1 MRARLQSL
9 RDAGAEVF
17 DGPGLR
23 FIEALLGQAE
33 ALDSAAGE
41 HLRRR
46 AAERLSAFEAAF
58 AAARAEARAT
68 LATLAAAGADPEG
81 AFAEA
86 FARGDYKH
94 VKHEAVRALRLAKT
108 DDIDTARD
116 RVRRL
121 WRQAQARGASLP
133 PSLRARVEVISA
145 ETAAE
150 APATTPLAELR
161 AIGDRLAQALFREA
175 ADHARSALV
184 VARATDR
191 LPAQA
196 GPYNPE
202 ALSAQALALVE
213 SLSPTYLRAYLT
225 GLEDLDHLRRL
236 PDGKEGNPANPGKKR
251 RR

>member
-68 LATLAAAGADPEG
+68 LATLSAAGADPEG

-145 ETAAE
+145 ESGTE
-150 APATTPLAELR
+150 APLAELR
-161 AIGDRLAQALFREA
+161 TIGDRLAQALFREA

-236 PDGKEGNPANPGKKR
+236 PDGKDGKDGKKR